1 MNGLRSAG
9 KGAAVAIA
17 FACLVPASPAL
28 AGYQQGGFTG
38 TSEQMEPISFRADE
52 DRVRR
57 LSAVVYAECG
67 DSTRQKITVE
77 RGKTDI
83 DGDDRFSLELT
94 GDSNLKVEV
103 GGRLKGERAAG
114 RIVATVKPP
123 GTTCRAET
131 RWSATLAKPAP

>member
-9 KGAAVAIA
+9 KGTVVATA
-17 FACLVPASPAL
+17 FACLVSASSAL
-28 AGYQQGGFTG
+28 AGYQQGGFSG
-38 TSEQMEPISFRADE
+38 TSEQLEPITFRADE

-57 LSAVVYAECG
+57 LAVVLYAECA

-77 RGKTDI
+77 KGRTDI

-94 GDSNLKVEV
+94 GASELKVEV
-103 GGRLKGERAAG
+103 AGRLKGERAGG

-123 GTTCRAET
+123 GTTCRADT
-131 RWSATLAKPAP
+131 RWAATLAKPAS